1 MDYHPDTPAIVLV
14 QLAEDVSKIQ
24 SLQSHVAMIPT
35 YSEKY
40 KVAQKI
46 VSTSAM
52 LRPVMLGL
60 KMFYGSV
67 LKIH

>member
-14 QLAEDVSKIQ
+14 QLADDVSKIQ

-40 KVAQKI
+40 KIAQKI

-52 LRPVMLGL
+52 LEANHAWIED
-60 KMFYGSV
+60 V
-67 LKIH
+67 LWVGFEHA